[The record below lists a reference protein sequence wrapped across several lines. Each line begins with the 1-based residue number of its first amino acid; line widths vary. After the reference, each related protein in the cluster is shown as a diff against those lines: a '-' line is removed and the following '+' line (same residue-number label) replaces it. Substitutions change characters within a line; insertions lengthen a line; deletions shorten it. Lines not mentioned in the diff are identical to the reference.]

1 MSRILEL
8 KAMGIVQDM
17 GQIAIIRQGVDIRWT
32 AMAILIL
39 AVTIQEGD
47 RRRTASP
54 VEVASM
60 GRGAVDLHQE
70 MDMASIMFVRMTIQ
84 VTKMTRPTAV
94 AAAAAAAVAAAA
106 AATEIPMPKEA
117 DILQTIPPVRVR
129 VLEWHTTRED
139 LRWLDQIHA
148 KQGMGAGT
156 NLQNYP
162 GPRRTLS
169 SVRYRTLGD
178 RY

>member
-1 MSRILEL
+1 
-8 KAMGIVQDM
+8 
-17 GQIAIIRQGVDIRWT
+17 
-32 AMAILIL
+32 
-39 AVTIQEGD
+39 
-47 RRRTASP
+47 
-54 VEVASM
+54 
-60 GRGAVDLHQE
+60 

-84 VTKMTRPTAV
+84 VTKMTRPTAAAA
-94 AAAAAAAVAAAA
+94 AAAAAAAVAAVAAA